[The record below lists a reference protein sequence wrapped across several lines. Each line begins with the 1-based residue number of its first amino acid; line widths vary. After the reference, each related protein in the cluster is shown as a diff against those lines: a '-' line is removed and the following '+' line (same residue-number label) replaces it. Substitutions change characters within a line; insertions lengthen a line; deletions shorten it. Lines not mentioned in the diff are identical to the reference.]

1 MLIHFFLIM
10 LAAACLFST
19 SLRAQDLLQTISG
32 HQTYI
37 HDAAFSPDGHYVL
50 SGDNQGYLRLW
61 NRYGDPEIV
70 LQAHAGPIYAVA
82 FGASGQYLYSAGKDN
97 QLKIWERNG
106 QLQQKLATRAAVQ
119 EIYPDADG
127 HVYLASTQVNDL
139 FTRLL
144 KPGHPRGLIHTEHVT
159 FADKQGCTLSTD
171 AEDKYLVLKDA
182 AGKPLVKSG
191 KHAGGILAVAAAEE
205 GAYFLS
211 GGKNRVIIRWN
222 AEGKV
227 LGHMQGHPAAI
238 TALSISPDGRY
249 IASGDMQGN
258 LLLWNNRGQ
267 LLSRTHAHA
276 WCISSLAFSP
286 DGQRLLTASWDG
298 SLRIWS
304 CAEKVAKSD

>member
-139 FTRLL
+139 FPCSDISQIIY
-144 KPGHPRGLIHTEHVT
+144 PGFRFGGGTGDLYMQAPDKCFVLQVLIYMWFKLHI
-159 FADKQGCTLSTD
+159 
-171 AEDKYLVLKDA
+171 LVLCVVDK
-182 AGKPLVKSG
+182 
-191 KHAGGILAVAAAEE
+191 GIKL
-205 GAYFLS
+205 
-211 GGKNRVIIRWN
+211 
-222 AEGKV
+222 
-227 LGHMQGHPAAI
+227 
-238 TALSISPDGRY
+238 D
-249 IASGDMQGN
+249 N
-258 LLLWNNRGQ
+258 LLYL
-267 LLSRTHAHA
+267 H
-276 WCISSLAFSP
+276 
-286 DGQRLLTASWDG
+286 
-298 SLRIWS
+298 
-304 CAEKVAKSD
+304 